1 LVGDFLALVWD
12 NVAVG
17 AVFTVIAGA
26 IGMLF
31 MLLGAY
37 FVPKVVDMMT
47 PNINEEK
54 EMVRGNLAVANY
66 FGRVVQAA
74 IIGMSII
81 IAAAIIAGF
90 SG

>member
-1 LVGDFLALVWD
+1 
-12 NVAVG
+12 
-17 AVFTVIAGA
+17 
-26 IGMLF
+26 
-31 MLLGAY
+31 
-37 FVPKVVDMMT
+37 
-47 PNINEEK
+47 
-54 EMVRGNLAVANY
+54 VRGNLAVANY

>member
-1 LVGDFLALVWD
+1 LVWD
-12 NVAVG
+12 NVVVG

-26 IGMLF
+26 MGLLF

-37 FVPKVVDMMT
+37 LVPKIVDSMT

>member
-1 LVGDFLALVWD
+1 MIVWD
-12 NVAVG
+12 NIAVAI
-17 AVFTVIAGA
+17 VFTFLAG
-26 IGMLF
+26 
-31 MLLGAY
+31 LLGMIFM
-37 FVPKVVDMMT
+37 FVGVAILPKMLDRLT

-54 EMVRGNLAVANY
+54 EMVRGNVAVANY

-81 IAAAIIAGF
+81 IAAAIMAGI

>member
-1 LVGDFLALVWD
+1 MIVWD
-12 NVAVG
+12 NIAVAI
-17 AVFTVIAGA
+17 VFTFLAGLL
-26 IGMLF
+26 GMLF
-31 MLLGAY
+31 M
-37 FVPKVVDMMT
+37 FVGVAILPKMLDRLT

-54 EMVRGNLAVANY
+54 EMVRGNVAVANY

-81 IAAAIIAGF
+81 IAAAIMAGI

>member
-1 LVGDFLALVWD
+1 M
-12 NVAVG
+12 AV
-17 AVFTVIAGA
+17 AGA
-26 IGMLF
+26 MGMIF

-37 FVPKVVDMMT
+37 LVPKIVDRLT
-47 PNINEEK
+47 PSINEEK
-54 EMVRGNLAVANY
+54 EMVRGNVAVANY